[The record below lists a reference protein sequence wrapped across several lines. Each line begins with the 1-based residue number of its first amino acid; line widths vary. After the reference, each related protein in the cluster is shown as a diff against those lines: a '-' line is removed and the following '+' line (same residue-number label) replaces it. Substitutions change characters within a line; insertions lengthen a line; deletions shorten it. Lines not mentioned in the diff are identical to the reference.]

1 MLLPWVAVASSLI
14 AMFMIDLTFESREP
28 GLVSDLPR
36 VARMLVTFAY
46 KRRIVEVALD
56 AFIIAASFSGAF
68 LIRLD
73 FKITSTV
80 MQQIVFSMP
89 AALLA
94 GYAAFL
100 TLRIYR
106 GIWRYLGF
114 SDTARFATA
123 ALVAGFLL
131 KLLALAHLTAAS
143 GSIDLLFTILLFDLL
158 VFSRASFIIFRK
170 AIFSLTP
177 SSERV
182 LIVGAGRA
190 GAAAAAEVASGREKS
205 IRLVG
210 FADDDPFKWGK
221 LVAGR
226 PVFGPL
232 EALDLIHERTGFTQI
247 LIAAP
252 LADGKLD
259 SVQDFVMRRDVA
271 LHQFSIG
278 INRIQTT
285 GKDRSKV
292 ADDNTAQS
300 PTWSI
305 ADSTASAR

>member
-1 MLLPWVAVASSLI
+1 
-14 AMFMIDLTFESREP
+14 MFMLDQTFESREP
-28 GLVSDLPR
+28 GLVSDLPW

-46 KRRIVEVALD
+46 KRRVVEVALD

-73 FKITSTV
+73 FKITPTV

-114 SDTARFATA
+114 SDTVRFAAA

-131 KLLALAHLTAAS
+131 KLLAMTHLTAAS

-190 GAAAAAEVASGREKS
+190 GAAAAAEVASSREKS
-205 IRLVG
+205 IR
-210 FADDDPFKWGK
+210 
-221 LVAGR
+221 AGR
-226 PVFGPL
+226 
-232 EALDLIHERTGFTQI
+232 ICR
-247 LIAAP
+247 
-252 LADGKLD
+252 
-259 SVQDFVMRRDVA
+259 
-271 LHQFSIG
+271 
-278 INRIQTT
+278 
-285 GKDRSKV
+285 
-292 ADDNTAQS
+292 
-300 PTWSI
+300 
-305 ADSTASAR
+305 